1 MQYTAVYGIEEESKK
16 GGESLARQESEVRA
30 LKKKQ
35 KTQRQRMILATIDA
49 IAAVAGLLGSLI
61 QILMQL
67 IDKD

>member
-1 MQYTAVYGIEEESKK
+1 MYSIIKESKR
-16 GGESLARQESEVRA
+16 GGESPARQESEVMA

-35 KTQRQRMILATIDA
+35 MKKRQRMILATIDA

-67 IDKD
+67 INKD